1 MRGAELSNRLR
12 LASCLRALGTHTLAL
27 LLPDACLLCGLQP
40 ATEGLCAGCR
50 MQLRMPG
57 EGCPVCARPATAG
70 QVCGACLRRPPAF
83 DASCAACAYRFPVP
97 GLVQGFKYGG
107 RFAHVRPML
116 AAMRELTPPVA
127 DLVVPMP
134 LVPAR
139 LRERGFNQA
148 VELARPLARAWG
160 LPLAIEVVR
169 RVRDTG
175 HQTGRSRAERFAA
188 MRGAFDCDPRL
199 AGLRVVVVDDVMT
212 TGASL
217 DALARALKAAGA
229 ARVECRVFARTVLD
243 D

>member
-1 MRGAELSNRLR
+1 MRGAELSNRQR
-12 LASCLRALGTHTLAL
+12 LASRFRALAGHALAL

-40 ATEGLCAGCR
+40 ASDGLCAGCR
-50 MQLRMPG
+50 MQLRTPG
-57 EGCPVCARPATAG
+57 QGCPVCARPATAG
-70 QVCGACLRRPPAF
+70 RICGDCLRRPPAF
-83 DASCAACAYRFPVP
+83 DACRAAFEYRFPVP

-116 AAMRELTPPVA
+116 AAMRELPPPEA
-127 DLVVPMP
+127 DLVLPMP
-134 LVPAR
+134 LSPVR

-148 VELARPLARAWG
+148 IELARPLARHWS
-160 LPLAIEVVR
+160 LPLALEAAL

-188 MRGAFDCDPRL
+188 MRGAFACDARL

-229 ARVECRVFARTVLD
+229 ARVEGRVFARTALGD
-243 D
+243 